1 MKKISILFVALIGL
15 FSASCDKDFE
25 TVNTTPNNP
34 VAVPAHL
41 MLGTIVRVNQNTV
54 YDMFNGGDMGM
65 CWSQQVSK
73 VQYNDEE
80 RYIPRRT
87 AIDNVWNVMYASVIS
102 DAKSMYT
109 LAEAEGNTNLMAIS
123 LVLQANAFQ
132 ILTDLYGPIP
142 YTHACEAGNLKPSY
156 DSQQVV
162 YTGILDLL
170 TQAETLLASGTGVI
184 PASSDIVYAGNV
196 SKWRKFANSLKFK
209 ALMRISKVPGQNVAA
224 QLQALVNGGQLFS
237 SNDDSAQLAYLAA
250 QPDANPIYET
260 IIFGTRSEYKV
271 SSVLLAGNY
280 NATTNPN
287 GFKGLT
293 FYNDDRKAV
302 YAQKNSA
309 GAYVGNI
316 PGVENPGS
324 YAAFS
329 SLGTKYLS
337 PTLPGVILSNAQVQ
351 FLLAEAANEGYIT
364 GGVTAAQTYYFKG
377 ITANFE
383 FNGIGGSAAAYTAQ
397 ATVGF
402 AGQVVGRQKIAEQSW
417 IALFGQGFEAWTEY
431 RRTGFPVLSAV
442 ANAAPGVTVVP
453 TRLYYSSTE
462 VSLNKANYDAAVATL
477 TGGDVLTSRLWWMN

>member
-41 MLGTIVRVNQNTV
+41 MLGNIVRVNQNAV

-80 RYIPRRT
+80 RYIPRRS
-87 AIDNVWNVMYASVIS
+87 AIDNVWNIMYASVIS

-142 YTHACEAGNLKPSY
+142 YTHACEAGNLKPAY

-162 YTGILDLL
+162 YTGILDML
-170 TQAETLLASGTGVI
+170 TQAETLLASGTGVV
-184 PASSDIVYAGNV
+184 PASSDLVYAGNV

-209 ALMRISKVPGQNVAA
+209 ALMRISKAPGQNVAA

-237 SNDDSAQLAYLAA
+237 SNDDSAQLNYLAA

-271 SSVLLAGNY
+271 SSVLLVGNY
-280 NATTNPN
+280 NPTSNPN
-287 GFKGLT
+287 GFRGLT
-293 FYNDDRKAV
+293 YLNDDRKAV
-302 YAQKNSA
+302 YAQKNTS

-316 PGVENPGS
+316 PGVENSGS
-324 YAAFS
+324 YGAFS
-329 SLGTKYLS
+329 ALGTKYLS

-377 ITANFE
+377 ITANYD
-383 FNGIGGSAAAYTAQ
+383 FNGIGGLAAAYTAQ
-397 ATVGF
+397 VNLGF
-402 AGQVVGRQKIAEQSW
+402 ATQAGGRQKIAEQSW

-431 RRTGFPVLSAV
+431 RRTGFPVLSVV
-442 ANAAPGVTVVP
+442 ANAAPGVTSVP
-453 TRLYYSSTE
+453 SRLYYCSTE
-462 VSLNKANYDAAVATL
+462 VSLNKTSYDAAVATL

>member
-25 TVNTTPNNP
+25 EVNTTPNNP

-41 MLGTIVRVNQNTV
+41 MLGTIVRVNQNTI

-65 CWSQQVSK
+65 CWAQQVSK

-80 RYIPRRT
+80 RYIPRRGSID
-87 AIDNVWNVMYASVIS
+87 AIWNTLYASVIS
-102 DAKSMYT
+102 DAKSMYL
-109 LAEAEGNTNLMAIS
+109 LAEEEENTNLMGIS

-142 YTHACEAGNLKPSY
+142 FTESCVPGNLKPKY
-156 DSQQVV
+156 DSQEVV
-162 YTGILDLL
+162 YDGIIDLL
-170 TQAETLLASGTGVI
+170 TQAETLLATGSGVV
-184 PASSDIVYAGNV
+184 PASSDLIYAGNA
-196 SKWRKFANSLKFK
+196 SKWRKLANSLKFK
-209 ALMRISKVPGQNVAA
+209 ALMRISKAPGQSVSAE
-224 QLQALVNGGQLFS
+224 LQALVNGGQLFS
-237 SNDDSAQLAYLAA
+237 SNGDSAQLNYLAA
-250 QPDANPIYET
+250 QPDSNPIYET

-271 SSVLLAGNY
+271 STVLLVGNY

-293 FYNDDRKAV
+293 FLNDDRLEV
-302 YAQKNSA
+302 FAQKNSA
-309 GAYVGNI
+309 GNYVGNI
-316 PGVENPGS
+316 PGVENPGN
-324 YAAFS
+324 YGAFS
-329 SLGTKYLS
+329 SLGIKYLN

-364 GGVTAAQTYYFKG
+364 GGVVDAQDYYFKG

-383 FNGIGGSAAAYTAQ
+383 FNGIGSKATAYIGQ
-397 ATVGF
+397 ANIGF

-417 IALFGQGFEAWTEY
+417 IALFGQGLEAWTEY

-442 ANAAPGVTVVP
+442 ANAAPGITVVP
-453 TRLYYSSTE
+453 TRLYFNSLE
-462 VSLNKANYDAAVATL
+462 VSLNKANYDAAVSTL
-477 TGGDVLTSRLWWMN
+477 VGGDNLTSRLWWMN

>member
-1 MKKISILFVALIGL
+1 MKKISILFIALIGL

-25 TVNTTPNNP
+25 EVNTTPNNP

-41 MLGTIVRVNQNTV
+41 MLGTIVRINQNAI

-80 RYIPRRT
+80 RYIPRRGS
-87 AIDNVWNVMYASVIS
+87 IDGIWSTLYASVIS

-132 ILTDLYGPIP
+132 ILTDLYGPVP

-156 DSQQVV
+156 DSQEVV
-162 YTGILDLL
+162 YAGILDMLN
-170 TQAETLLASGTGVI
+170 QAETLLASGSGVV
-184 PASSDIVYAGNV
+184 PASSDLLYAGNV

-209 ALMRISKVPGQNVAA
+209 ALMRISKAPGQSVSA
-224 QLQALVNGGQLFS
+224 QLQALVNSGQLFS
-237 SNDDSAQLAYLAA
+237 SNADSAQLNYLAA
-250 QPDANPIYET
+250 QPDSNPIYET
-260 IIFGTRSEYKV
+260 IIFGTRSEYKI

-293 FYNDDRKAV
+293 FLNDDRKAV
-302 YAQKNSA
+302 YAQKNTA

-316 PGVENPGS
+316 PGVENSGS
-324 YAAFS
+324 YGAFS

-337 PTLPGVILSNAQVQ
+337 PTLPGVMLSNAQVQ

-364 GGVTAAQTYYFKG
+364 GGVVDAQTYYFKG

-383 FNGIGGSAAAYTAQ
+383 FNGIGGLAAVYTAQ
-397 ATVGF
+397 ANIGF

-442 ANAAPGVTVVP
+442 ANAAPGITVVP
-453 TRLYYSSTE
+453 TRLYFNSTE
-462 VSLNKANYDAAVATL
+462 VSLNKANYDAAVSSL
-477 TGGDVLTSRLWWMN
+477 VGGDALTSRLWWMN